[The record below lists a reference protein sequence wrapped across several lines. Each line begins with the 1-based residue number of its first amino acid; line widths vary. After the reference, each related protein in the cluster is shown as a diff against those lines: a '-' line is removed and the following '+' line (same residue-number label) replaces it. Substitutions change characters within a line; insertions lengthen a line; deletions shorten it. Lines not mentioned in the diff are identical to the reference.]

1 MYIKNNMGIK
11 STDSIDAYS
20 NVDYLIFIQLHELY
34 SNVFE
39 LLMVSLNDILSSCNF
54 SNKLK

>member
-1 MYIKNNMGIK
+1 MGIK